1 MFPAVLQVL
10 PIGAAEDLAV
20 GEHRHCLTGLQVPKL
35 GPEHALTGECGR
47 TDCSGWKG
55 APDGIP

>member
-10 PIGAAEDLAV
+10 PTAAAEDLDV
-20 GEHRHCLTGLQVPKL
+20 GEHRHCLTELQVPEL
-35 GPEHALTGECGR
+35 GPEHPLTGECGR

-55 APDGIP
+55 APDGIL